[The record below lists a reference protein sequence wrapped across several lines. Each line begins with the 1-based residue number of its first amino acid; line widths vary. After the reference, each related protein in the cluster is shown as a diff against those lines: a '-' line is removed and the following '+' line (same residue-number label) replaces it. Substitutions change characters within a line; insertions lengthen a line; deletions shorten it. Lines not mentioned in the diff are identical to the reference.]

1 MQTNK
6 VLLVLDWS
14 NLMFRSLFMNS
25 LYGKVGNYDRIEDMQ
40 SFIYKFAIDVCSLIN
55 IFKPTNIIIAT
66 DAQHP
71 WRKQILPEEVGYKS
85 NRSKNGNFNW
95 DNIFKCSDDL
105 LHLLTKKGLHVAQ
118 VEYGEADDIVA
129 MCTEL
134 VKYEYLEYNT
144 VIVSADADLR
154 QLISFDKDT
163 HQYCVVYNTTGKGK
177 GKANKRSIYA
187 TKEFIDWV
195 NAEDQADIFFGT
207 VDNKKTY
214 IKNLLKQNTIIQ
226 LEETNP
232 DEVLLHKIFCGDD
245 GDCVP
250 SMYHWYV
257 SDKKQRITPS
267 REQKIRN
274 QIGINNV
281 KDLCESIQLLPAAM
295 EKVCKKEIDDIDI
308 DERVQR
314 QRVLVEL
321 NSKLFPE
328 HIQEYKDTLNWM
340 IKDTPEYNFWNFKAP
355 DLFQGTKYENANK
368 KKALEA
374 EVFKDMDKYLKSNSL
389 FN

>member
-118 VEYGEADDIVA
+118 VEYGEADDSVA

-134 VKYEYLEYNT
+134 VKYEYPEYNT

-207 VDNKKTY
+207 VDNKKAY

-232 DEVLLHKIFCGDD
+232 DDVLLHKIFCGDD

-328 HIQEYKDTLNWM
+328 HIEEYKDTLNWM